1 MGVHLATHRTCHMS
15 RSGTFFFRAVPGNP
29 ELLPAQVSDR
39 ESGHFGA
46 FALDTNRKHP
56 LALDTEMM
64 FVSTSCRGLTR
75 LDTDFGSWKG
85 SVGSGREVLVAFTGR
100 GVVTS

>member
-1 MGVHLATHRTCHMS
+1 MGVHLTTHRTCHMS
-15 RSGTFFFRAVPGNP
+15 CSGTFFFRAVPGNP

-46 FALDTNRKHP
+46 F
-56 LALDTEMM
+56 ALDTEMM